1 MNHKER
7 RAAAKPGQTTPS
19 RPLGGPSTAIAA
31 GLLSVG
37 FDHHRAGRLAEA
49 EIWYRRVLAAEPNH
63 ADALHL
69 LGVIAH
75 EFGRRD
81 LAVKLIR
88 QAIQQNGKPDY
99 FFSLGNVFHSHGK
112 LNEAVSAYR
121 QAIRIKLDFAAA
133 YCNFGIALTERGS
146 LDEAIAACR
155 QAIRIKPN
163 LAEAHYNLG
172 NALKKRGSIEEAVS
186 AYRQAIVRLQHP

>member
-1 MNHKER
+1 MNYKER

-19 RPLGGPSTAIAA
+19 RPLGGGTAIAA

-37 FDHHRAGRLAEA
+37 LDHHRAGRLAEA

-88 QAIQQNGKPDY
+88 QAIRQNGKLDY
-99 FFSLGNVFHSHGK
+99 FFSLGDVFHSHGK
-112 LNEAVSAYR
+112 LDEAVAAYR
-121 QAIRIKLDFAAA
+121 QAIHIRPDLAEAHYNI
-133 YCNFGIALTERGS
+133 GTVLTERGS
-146 LDEAIAACR
+146 LDEAVAAYR
-155 QAIRIKPN
+155 EAIHIKPD
-163 LAEAHYNLG
+163 LCRGVLQPWRSAEG
-172 NALKKRGSIEEAVS
+172 TR
-186 AYRQAIVRLQHP
+186 